1 MHLAEIAKPSWWA
14 SSLLHCLII
23 SVPSVLQ
30 CWLEIESFIFS
41 FLIYNF
47 LSVRTNHHRIMNLML
62 KISPWNKNISIQFN
76 FYPIIT
82 VSSNDTS
89 VWAVWTAKTK
99 ICGVSHHFQ
108 ALFYSNANTPTRGNL
123 IYLEQNWTIFISPAS
138 NLCGRSTA
146 EENDGSQGLSSLL
159 TQREYWITSTIFLLQ
174 IAALS
179 PADINYEETLS
190 TLRFGELLFTLCTEQ
205 MWNINKLNW
214 TYHLPCLTW
223 RFPFCSW
230 SS

>member
-1 MHLAEIAKPSWWA
+1 MHLAEIVKPSWWA

-47 LSVRTNHHRIMNLML
+47 LSVRTNYHRTMNLML

-89 VWAVWTAKTK
+89 VWAVWKAKTK

-138 NLCGRSTA
+138 NLCSRSTA

-159 TQREYWITSTIFLLQ
+159 TQREYWITSTIFSPSDRCIKSRGYKLWRNFINIKVWWVIIYTLYWTNVKYKQ
-174 IAALS
+174 IKLNVSFALS
-179 PADINYEETLS
+179 DLALS
-190 TLRFGELLFTLCTEQ
+190 LL
-205 MWNINKLNW
+205 
-214 TYHLPCLTW
+214 
-223 RFPFCSW
+223 
-230 SS
+230 

>member
-1 MHLAEIAKPSWWA
+1 MHLAEIVKPSWWA

-47 LSVRTNHHRIMNLML
+47 LSVRTNCHRIMNLML

-82 VSSNDTS
+82 LSSNDTS
-89 VWAVWTAKTK
+89 VWAVWKAKTK

-159 TQREYWITSTIFLLQ
+159 TQREYWITSTIFSPSDRCIKSCGYKLWRNFINIKVWWVIIYTLYWTNVKYKQ
-174 IAALS
+174 IKLNVSFALS
-179 PADINYEETLS
+179 DLALS
-190 TLRFGELLFTLCTEQ
+190 LL
-205 MWNINKLNW
+205 
-214 TYHLPCLTW
+214 
-223 RFPFCSW
+223 
-230 SS
+230 